1 MEQDFRYL
9 KETADKGVFKAGQEI
24 DVVIYAFTKLGA
36 KVAINDTYSGLAY
49 GNEIFENVEL
59 GQKCKAYIKRIRDD
73 GKIDVS
79 LRPAEGKHVLGVTE
93 SIYKALTAAGG
104 KLPFNDNS
112 SPEDI
117 KQRFQI
123 SKKVFKKAIGV
134 LYKQRR
140 ILITGAGIE
149 IVSPLRGT
157 QVSTEGK
164 RQKPPSPSFGS
175 RRG

>member
-1 MEQDFRYL
+1 MEQEFRYL
-9 KETADKGVFKAGQEI
+9 KEIVGKGVFKDGQEV

-59 GQKCKAYIKRIRDD
+59 GQKCKAYIKRVRDD

-79 LRPAEGKHVLGVTE
+79 LRPSEGKHVLGITE
-93 SIYKALTAAGG
+93 TIYKALAASGG
-104 KLPFNDNS
+104 RLPFNDNS

-117 KQRFQI
+117 KKRFQI

-140 ILITGAGIE
+140 ILITSAGIE
-149 IVSPLRGT
+149 I
-157 QVSTEGK
+157 
-164 RQKPPSPSFGS
+164 PSPV
-175 RRG
+175 RGK